1 MEIELWQLKNII
13 KAAAEE
19 AVKKYII
26 SQDPTKDEMSE
37 RQAYREFGEGWVQ
50 SLVATGQ
57 VKPLR
62 KGKCANSRK
71 IYSRSVLSELK
82 YGTNPLLNSVTL

>member
-26 SQDPTKDEMSE
+26 SQDPKKDEMSE

-50 SLVATGQ
+50 NLVATGQ
-57 VKPLR
+57 IKPLR
-62 KGKCANSRK
+62 KGKCVNSRK
-71 IYSRSVLSELK
+71 IYSRSALSELK
-82 YGTNPLLNSVTL
+82 DGLNPLLNSVII

>member
-1 MEIELWQLKNII
+1 MELELWQLKNII

-26 SQDPTKDEMSE
+26 SQDPTKDEISE

-50 SLVATGQ
+50 SLVASGQ
-57 VKPLR
+57 IKPVR
-62 KGKCANSRK
+62 KGECKNSRK
-71 IYSRSVLSELK
+71 IYSRSVLNELK
-82 YGTNPLLNSVTL
+82 YGLNPLLNSVII

>member
-1 MEIELWQLKNII
+1 MELELWQLKNII

-50 SLVATGQ
+50 SLVASGQ
-57 VKPLR
+57 VKPVR

-71 IYSRSVLSELK
+71 IYSRAELSELK
-82 YGTNPLLNSVTL
+82 HGLNPLLNSILL